1 MKTKEVYLSRETKQQ
16 ISKVVNRYMRIKTKK
31 SIRKITGIKIK

>member
-16 ISKVVNRYMRIKTKK
+16 ISKVVNRYMRIKTKRT
-31 SIRKITGIKIK
+31 IRKIIGIKIK

>member
-1 MKTKEVYLSRETKQQ
+1 MKTKKVYLSRETKQQ
-16 ISKVVNRYMRIKTKK
+16 ISKVVNRYIRIQTKR